1 MEQADV
7 SRRLRQRRRFRPTYR
22 IGDLPDDV
30 LHSILLRVGSA
41 PAAAR
46 TSVLSSRWQ
55 GVWAHLPVLVF
66 HDSGGQQHRNPS
78 SFLNSIDAA
87 LDRYSAPT
95 LRFLY
100 ISMFNMSSRV
110 PAARV
115 SPWLRFASQRV
126 AGDLM
131 LLFPYRAD
139 GEEDEEEELELP
151 VCGKMRTL
159 QLGVGHGFRQLRLP
173 RTGVFA
179 ALYLII
185 IRDARIDA
193 NDLERVVCWQCP
205 CLVDLHLT
213 GISLVAVA
221 DVTVRSGSLKRLHF
235 EVENTSRLV
244 LDTPSIEELSLSNV
258 VKVSV
263 VTPKFAQMAQRHGA
277 EDPHRQLLGR
287 RLRRLVVKGSHQVMP
302 VLMRHFD
309 AVDQLELDLTVSTGE
324 GYKTFLRATNKLANC
339 DVLVVKLTM
348 EWHAYEPSLLYLVRK
363 SAGIRKL
370 VVHLPWTECS
380 PCMPGCTCGR
390 KGSEKTDNIKLDSLE
405 VVEINDFTGEYHQD
419 KIVKLLLSC
428 KDISASR
435 IVVNISPFVCS
446 LSEGTCQRIRNEAH
460 PSTNIKFNVWLQGR
474 WEPYA

>member
-1 MEQADV
+1 MEQAAV
-7 SRRLRQRRRFRPTYR
+7 SRGRRQRRRLRPTYR
-22 IGDLPDDV
+22 IGDLPDHL

-46 TSVLSSRWQ
+46 TSVLSSRWHD
-55 GVWAHLPVLVF
+55 VWAHLPVLVF
-66 HDSGGQQHRNPS
+66 HDSGGQHRNPS

-87 LDRYSAPT
+87 LDCYSAPT

-100 ISMFNMSSRV
+100 ISMFNVAARV

-115 SPWLRFASQRV
+115 SAWLRFASQRV
-126 AGDLM
+126 AGDLI
-131 LLFPYRAD
+131 LCFPYRPD

-151 VCGKMRTL
+151 VCGKMRTI
-159 QLGVGHGFRQLRLP
+159 QLGVGHCFRQLRLP

-179 ALYLII
+179 ALYLMI

-193 NDLERVVCWQCP
+193 NELERVVCWQCP
-205 CLVDLHLT
+205 CLVELNLT
-213 GISLVAVA
+213 KISLVAVA
-221 DVTVRSGSLKRLHF
+221 DVTVRSGSLKRLYF
-235 EVENTSRLV
+235 EEVENTSRLV
-244 LDTPSIEELSLSNV
+244 LDTPSIEQLNLSKV
-258 VKVSV
+258 FKVSV

-287 RLRRLVVKGSHQVMP
+287 RLKRLAVKGSYQVMP

-309 AVDQLELDLTVSTGE
+309 AVDELELDLTVSTGE
-324 GYKTFLRATNKLANC
+324 GYKAFLRATNKLANC
-339 DVLVVKLTM
+339 DVLVVKLTT
-348 EWHAYEPSLLYLVRK
+348 EWHAYEPSLLYLIRK

-370 VVHLPWTECS
+370 VVHLPWMECS

-405 VVEINDFTGEYHQD
+405 VVEINYFTGEYHQD

-435 IVVNISPFVCS
+435 IVVNIPPGVCS
-446 LSEGTCQRIRNEAH
+446 ISEGTCQRIRNEAH
-460 PSTNIKFNVWLQGR
+460 PGTNIKFNVWLHGR